1 MVEEYFS
8 CCLYFTASKLARVI
22 SRLAEEEFASTGLS
36 PTYAFL
42 LMAVCDQPG
51 IAQQDL
57 AARLHLTPS
66 TVTRLLDK
74 LEGNGLAERRTAGK
88 NSLVFLTRKG
98 EEAQSEIKQAWGRL
112 YDRYSAILGRQEG
125 DRLTE
130 IIAAAA
136 ERLNEK

>member
-22 SRLAEEEFASTGLS
+22 ARLAEEEFAATGLS

-42 LMAVCDQPG
+42 LMAVCEEPG

-74 LEGNGLAERRTAGK
+74 LAGKGLAVRRTTGK
-88 NSLVFLTRKG
+88 NSHVFLTAKG
-98 EEAQSEIKQAWGRL
+98 EEAQAEIRQAWERL
-112 YDRYSAILGRQEG
+112 HVRYAALLGREEG
-125 DRLTE
+125 DRLTAE
-130 IIAAAA
+130 IAAAA
-136 ERLNEK
+136 DRLNER

>member
-22 SRLAEEEFASTGLS
+22 ARLAEEEFASTGLS

-42 LMAVCDQPG
+42 LMAVCEKPG

-74 LEGNGLAERRTAGK
+74 LEGKGLAVRRTTGK
-88 NSLVFLTRKG
+88 NSHVFLTARG
-98 EEAQSEIKQAWGRL
+98 EEAQGEIKQAWGRL
-112 YDRYSAILGRQEG
+112 YDRYSAILGREEG

-130 IIAAAA
+130 TIAVAADK
-136 ERLNEK
+136 LNEK

>member
-22 SRLAEEEFASTGLS
+22 ARLAEEEFASTGLS

-42 LMAVCDQPG
+42 LMAVCEKPG

-74 LEGNGLAERRTAGK
+74 LEGKGLAVRRTTGK
-88 NSLVFLTRKG
+88 NSHVFLTAKG
-98 EEAQSEIKQAWGRL
+98 EEAQGDIKQAWGRL
-112 YDRYSAILGRQEG
+112 YDRYSAILGRKEG

-130 IIAAAA
+130 IIAVAADK
-136 ERLNEK
+136 LNEK

>member
-74 LEGNGLAERRTAGK
+74 LEGKGLAERRTAGK
-88 NSLVFLTRKG
+88 SSLVFLTRKG